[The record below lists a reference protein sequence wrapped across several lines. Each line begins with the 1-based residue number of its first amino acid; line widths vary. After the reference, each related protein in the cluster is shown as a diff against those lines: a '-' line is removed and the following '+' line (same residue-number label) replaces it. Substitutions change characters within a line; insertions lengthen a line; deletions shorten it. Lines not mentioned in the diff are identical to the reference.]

1 MPRKKKVIIKSG
13 GLGTDIANVLEATG
27 VKKLVEIFVDGKDC
41 GCEERKAKLDNLFP
55 YRFKARCFTEK
66 EYNQYKEFKAT
77 RTLKMEWSQVVYV
90 CDLFADVFSRQK
102 WYPCAGCSPK
112 PLIGMIDKLDKVFES
127 YEN

>member
-1 MPRKKKVIIKSG
+1 MLSIINLKSTCVPTF
-13 GLGTDIANVLEATG
+13 LYKME
-27 VKKLVEIFVDGKDC
+27 KGKYDKWC
-41 GCEERKAKLDNLFP
+41 YFALTHE
-55 YRFKARCFTEK
+55 
-66 EYNQYKEFKAT
+66 EYNKYKEFKAT

-112 PLIGMIDKLDKVFES
+112 PLIGMIDKLDKVFDA

>member
-41 GCEERKAKLDNLFP
+41 GCEERKIKLDNLFP
-55 YRFKARCFTEK
+55 YRFKARCFTEQ

-77 RTLKMEWSQVVYV
+77 RTLKMEWTQVVYV

-127 YEN
+127 YE